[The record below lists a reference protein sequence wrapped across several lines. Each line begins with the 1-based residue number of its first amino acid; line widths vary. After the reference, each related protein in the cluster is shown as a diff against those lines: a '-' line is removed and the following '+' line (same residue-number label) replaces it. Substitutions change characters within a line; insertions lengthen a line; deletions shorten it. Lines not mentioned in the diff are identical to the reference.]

1 MAMAR
6 GSQLE
11 RRPLNLRAVPVGSS
25 PIESF
30 RRGTPRFWARVYRD
44 ALPDAQGWRSTA
56 CPASVWDPRVLP
68 ATKTRRGR
76 EKSNRPALPGR
87 GRIVPEASGTLVLGP
102 TNLPSH
108 PFRGRRPMAPLRH
121 SPPPSCGAC
130 PAPATATQRRAPPGA
145 GAFRRGSR
153 AVRGARESPWRRV
166 AGGENAGGL
175 QGMRSRGRKKG
186 FGIPIRSP
194 RWHAAHA
201 EAVHIGLMPT
211 MALSFKTFVS
221 RRCKL
226 SILRVLYVERQTHFP
241 RQKKHLMFLL
251 DIKLYH
257 DTFTLILVMIKHR
270 LMIYFIFSRFSLTII
285 VNEPIVVI

>member
-130 PAPATATQRRAPPGA
+130 PAPATATPRRAPPVA
-145 GAFRRGSR
+145 GAFRRGFSVAPAVLRRPSR
-153 AVRGARESPWRRV
+153 GCPPRVPLRRYPPPACATGPGRGRPLSAWRRGAPAGRPRR
-166 AGGENAGGL
+166 A
-175 QGMRSRGRKKG
+175 R
-186 FGIPIRSP
+186 
-194 RWHAAHA
+194 
-201 EAVHIGLMPT
+201 
-211 MALSFKTFVS
+211 
-221 RRCKL
+221 
-226 SILRVLYVERQTHFP
+226 
-241 RQKKHLMFLL
+241 
-251 DIKLYH
+251 
-257 DTFTLILVMIKHR
+257 
-270 LMIYFIFSRFSLTII
+270 
-285 VNEPIVVI
+285 

>member
-1 MAMAR
+1 MEGLRTIVETITVIPLRLSCIEETLFMAMAR

-108 PFRGRRPMAPLRH
+108 PFRGRRPRVPLRH
-121 SPPPSCGAC
+121 LSSTSHSHAAPCAAWRRGVPAGLPRGAGWPAARTLGGSRGC
-130 PAPATATQRRAPPGA
+130 APADAKRALEFLSARRGGTQR
-145 GAFRRGSR
+145 
-153 AVRGARESPWRRV
+153 
-166 AGGENAGGL
+166 
-175 QGMRSRGRKKG
+175 M
-186 FGIPIRSP
+186 
-194 RWHAAHA
+194 
-201 EAVHIGLMPT
+201 
-211 MALSFKTFVS
+211 
-221 RRCKL
+221 
-226 SILRVLYVERQTHFP
+226 
-241 RQKKHLMFLL
+241 QKPCTS
-251 DIKLYH
+251 D
-257 DTFTLILVMIKHR
+257 
-270 LMIYFIFSRFSLTII
+270 
-285 VNEPIVVI
+285 

>member
-130 PAPATATQRRAPPGA
+130 PAPAIATQRRAPSCAAWRRGVPAGFPRGA
-145 GAFRRGSR
+145 GRVGVSTARGGRRRGR
-153 AVRGARESPWRRV
+153 WGAP
-166 AGGENAGGL
+166 GGAP
-175 QGMRSRGRKKG
+175 RGRKKG
-186 FGIPIRSP
+186 FGIPIRKWTKTISRA
-194 RWHAAHA
+194 RW
-201 EAVHIGLMPT
+201 
-211 MALSFKTFVS
+211 K
-221 RRCKL
+221 
-226 SILRVLYVERQTHFP
+226 RVLHQ
-241 RQKKHLMFLL
+241 
-251 DIKLYH
+251 
-257 DTFTLILVMIKHR
+257 
-270 LMIYFIFSRFSLTII
+270 
-285 VNEPIVVI
+285 